1 MRYAPRVRIHAMCPR
16 RRTLAPEV
24 TPGENGVDGRMDG
37 MDGRDGWKDG
47 RTDGCMDGWMVTI
60 SQVHAGARSMD
71 RIWAGYGS
79 MSTRLFRN
87 IDW

>member
-37 MDGRDGWKDG
+37 MDGRMDG
-47 RTDGCMDGWMVTI
+47 RMDAWMDGW
-60 SQVHAGARSMD
+60 
-71 RIWAGYGS
+71 
-79 MSTRLFRN
+79 
-87 IDW
+87 